1 MPELR
6 RLTRE
11 CEHESIW
18 EALNE
23 DGAVVVEGLAEPTLI
38 DRLLADF
45 QPHLDAA
52 RWCNTGPAELSNE
65 FFGLR
70 TKRLHGL
77 LARSPAFAELLQC
90 PLLLEMAKTQVGPN
104 TRDLRLSTG
113 ELMAIGSGETPQMLH
128 RDADSWLRLPPPRP
142 EILASANVA
151 LTRFTEQNGATVVVP
166 GSHRWPRER
175 KAEPEDCA
183 SACMP
188 RGAALLYSGEVLH
201 GGDRND
207 TDEPRIG
214 LYVGY
219 LASWLRPIE
228 NHLIT
233 NGIDAV
239 RAAPEPVRRLLDF
252 TADGWTPLA

>member
-1 MPELR
+1 MPELQ
-6 RLTRE
+6 RLTRA
-11 CEHESIW
+11 CESESIW
-18 EALNE
+18 QALAE
-23 DGAVVVEGLAEPTLI
+23 DGAVVVEGLVEPALL
-38 DRLLADF
+38 DRLLADL

-52 RWCNTGPAELSNE
+52 PWCNTGAEELSDE
-65 FFGLR
+65 FFGLK

-77 LARSPAFAELLQC
+77 LARSPAFAELLQH
-90 PLLLEMAKTQVGPN
+90 PLLLEMAKTLVGPN
-104 TRDLRLSTG
+104 ARDLRLSTG
-113 ELMAIGSGETPQMLH
+113 ELMALGTGETPQMLH

-151 LTRFTEQNGATVVVP
+151 LTDFTEHNGATVVVP

-175 KAEPEDCA
+175 KAEPAECA
-183 SACMP
+183 RACMP

-201 GGDRND
+201 GGGRND
-207 TDEPRIG
+207 TEELRIG

-233 NGIDAV
+233 NGLEAV
-239 RAAPEPVRRLLDF
+239 RTAPEPVRRLLDF